1 MLTESNGFSLV
12 CQVGSGKSSHC
23 EALAD
28 AQWGHNTRCV
38 GRVNVASVGLEKVRM
53 PGRGARAGVRW
64 EIKTHCVGQVK
75 TER

>member
-1 MLTESNGFSLV
+1 MARRVSLV
-12 CQVGSGKSSHC
+12 CQVGSGKSSRC

-28 AQWGHNTRCV
+28 AQRGHNTRCV

-53 PGRGARAGVRW
+53 PGRGACAGVRW